1 MPFLHIP
8 SGAAGEVLA
17 AAVAGFVILLAAVI
31 IATAVVA
38 RRARNP
44 VLARRACQPRPRPAA
59 RHAQPA
65 AHPQGGT
72 P

>member
-1 MPFLHIP
+1 MPFVHIP

-17 AAVAGFVILLAAVI
+17 AAIALFVILLAAFLAAIGVI
-31 IATAVVA
+31 AC
-38 RRARNP
+38 RARNP
-44 VLARRACQPRPRPAA
+44 VLAQRACQPRIHPAA
-59 RHAQPA
+59 EHAPPA

>member
-8 SGAAGEVLA
+8 SGAAGEVIA
-17 AAVAGFVILLAAVI
+17 ATVALFLILLAAVI
-31 IATAVVA
+31 AANAVIAC
-38 RRARNP
+38 RARNP
-44 VLARRACQPRPRPAA
+44 VQRPNPAA
-59 RHAQPA
+59 RRAQPA

>member
-8 SGAAGEVLA
+8 SGAAGEVIA
-17 AAVAGFVILLAAVI
+17 ATVALFLILLAAVI
-31 IATAVVA
+31 AANAVIAC
-38 RRARNP
+38 RARNP
-44 VLARRACQPRPRPAA
+44 VQRTRQPRPHPAA